1 MAKVPNKTLDDLNE
15 IIRSAIDSVIPS
27 DNLKSYLPEPPKGRV
42 IVVGAGKASAA
53 MAAAID
59 KKWQKVD
66 LTGVVSTRY
75 DHGVDAGRIRIIEAG
90 HPVPDESSE
99 FAANEMLNAVKDLTE
114 NDLVLALVSGGGSA
128 TCALPIDGLSLEQKQ
143 SVTKTLLRSGASIT
157 EINCVRKSLSKIKG
171 GGLAAVAYPG
181 AVHSLIISD
190 IPGDDPRDV
199 ASGPTVICEN
209 QTEKARAILKRYNV
223 DDSIIKLLANKPI
236 AEVNASQSISHE
248 LVATPIKALQCAA
261 DKASKL
267 GYTPLILSDE
277 IEGESAEL
285 GKILA
290 AIAKSVAKHGVPIA
304 KPAAIITGGET
315 TVTIG
320 DKKPGKGG
328 RNTEFML
335 SFVIETEGA
344 QGIYAA
350 AADSDGID
358 GTEDAAGAVMEP
370 NTLSRAKSLGL
381 NAIDYLENHDS
392 YSFFEGLDDL
402 IITGPTLTN
411 VNDIRVILI
420 K

>member
-59 KKWQKVD
+59 KIWQKVD

-171 GGLAAVAYPG
+171 GGLAAAAYPG

-290 AIAKSVAKHGVPIA
+290 AIAKSVAKHGIPIA